1 MEISE
6 VWNRGQGFQVLGSLV
21 LSDMSELS
29 LSYGFRFL
37 FIGSVVDTHIG

>member
-1 MEISE
+1 MGHF
-6 VWNRGQGFQVLGSLV
+6 RGQGFQSLGSLV

-37 FIGSVVDTHIG
+37 FIIGSVVDTHMG